1 MPVLEQLV
9 QELELQELLRQELML
24 LQEFEQREQELV
36 QELLEL

>member
-1 MPVLEQLV
+1 VLEQLV

>member
-1 MPVLEQLV
+1 VLEQLV

-24 LQEFEQREQELV
+24 LQEFEQCEQELV